1 MNKYLLSIAAFSFLL
16 TGCGDKEESK
26 DETKDTAATEAEKN
40 DESINVD
47 KGLLNV
53 EITLPATFFEEQT
66 EEQIIAGA
74 KEEGYDDVKV
84 NEDGSVTYK
93 MSKAKH
99 TEMMDELE
107 GEMVKSVEEIVK
119 SGDYPSIKEIS
130 YNKSFDEYDVKV
142 EREQYE
148 NSLDGF
154 ALLGLVMTSSYYQA
168 FDGKDADKMTITFNM
183 IDNETNESYDT
194 LIYPDDWEDEEEET
208 TTE

>member
-26 DETKDTAATEAEKN
+26 DDAKDTATTEEEKN

>member
-26 DETKDTAATEAEKN
+26 DETKDTAAAEAEKN

-66 EEQIIAGA
+66 EEQIIASA

-107 GEMVKSVEEIVK
+107 GEMVKAVEEIVK

>member
-26 DETKDTAATEAEKN
+26 DDAKDTATTEEEKN

-107 GEMVKSVEEIVK
+107 GEMVKAVEEIVK